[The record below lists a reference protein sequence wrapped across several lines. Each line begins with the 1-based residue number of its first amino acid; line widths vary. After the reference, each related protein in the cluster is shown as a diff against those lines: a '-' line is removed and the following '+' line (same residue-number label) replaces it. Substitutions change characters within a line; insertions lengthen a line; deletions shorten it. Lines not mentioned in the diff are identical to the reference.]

1 MRTEHPSNPLRL
13 AFILCALLLLSAG
26 LSAQQEATTQG
37 ATAPGDTQAEAA
49 APADPNAKPQKPTYS
64 NKWRLQF
71 SGNAESDGAITLKL
85 IPKEGDPVQ
94 TETPIKKGTS
104 ENNVAK
110 ELVKSLKAQL
120 DKKVYHVERDDGED
134 VLIKKKYGAKDF
146 DVQVVAVTAK
156 NVRISR
162 QKE

>member
-1 MRTEHPSNPLRL
+1 MNTVRPYQPLRL
-13 AFILCALLLLSAG
+13 AALFGVLLIISPG
-26 LSAQQEATTQG
+26 VYAQQES
-37 ATAPGDTQAEAA
+37 TAPQEGQAQAVDS
-49 APADPNAKPQKPTYS
+49 ADPAAKPQKPTFS

-85 IPKEGDPVQ
+85 VPKEGDPVQ
-94 TETPIKKGTS
+94 TETLIKKGTS

-134 VLIKKKYGAKDF
+134 VLLKKKYGAKDF
-146 DVQVVAVTAK
+146 DAQIVSNTVK

>member
-1 MRTEHPSNPLRL
+1 MNTVRPSRPLHL
-13 AFILCALLLLSAG
+13 AAIFGVLLFLCSNVY
-26 LSAQQEATTQG
+26 AQQESTASQAGSAQAT
-37 ATAPGDTQAEAA
+37 D
-49 APADPNAKPQKPTYS
+49 PAAKPQKPTFS

-85 IPKEGDPVQ
+85 IPKEGGGPIE
-94 TETPIKKGTS
+94 TNTPIKKGLS
-104 ENNVAK
+104 ENGVAK
-110 ELVKSLKAQL
+110 EVVKSLKTQL
-120 DKKVYHVERDDGED
+120 DKKVYHIERDDGED

-146 DVQVVAVTAK
+146 DVQIVAITAK